1 MRTHFPAFVALLIS
15 AALLLAACGTVA
27 TPRPPADPTLEPF
40 TLVPRPMRQATTAS
54 GARATEQPAAVQP
67 TVAPPTET
75 PTPIPPNATA
85 TATWTR
91 TPTPLP
97 PTVTPVPAGDA
108 AAGEQLFLN
117 GNPQVGAVA
126 CVSCHSLNEGQI
138 LVGPSMFGIATHAG
152 QRVPGQDA
160 ATYLHNSILHP
171 SDFIVP
177 APEGRTYVDGSGASL
192 MQTQNYD
199 QKLSA
204 EDVNN
209 LVAYLLTLE

>member
-1 MRTHFPAFVALLIS
+1 MRIHFPVFVALLI
-15 AALLLAACGTVA
+15 AVALFLAACGAVA

-40 TLVPRPMRQATTAS
+40 TLAPRPTRQATTVS
-54 GARATEQPAAVQP
+54 GARATEQPIAVQP

-75 PTPIPPNATA
+75 PTSIPPTATA

-97 PTVTPVPAGDA
+97 PTATPVSAGDA

-117 GNPQVGAVA
+117 GNPQAGVVA
-126 CVSCHSLNEGQI
+126 CVSCHSLSEGQI
-138 LVGPSMFGIATHAG
+138 LVGPSMFGIATRAG

-160 ATYLHNSILHP
+160 ATYLRNSILHP
-171 SDFIVP
+171 SDFIAP
-177 APEGRTYVDGSGASL
+177 APEGRTYVDGNGASL

-199 QKLSA
+199 QKLSE
-204 EDVNN
+204 EDINN

>member
-1 MRTHFPAFVALLIS
+1 MRNHFPAFVVLLIP
-15 AALLLAACGTVA
+15 AVLLLVACGAVA
-27 TPRPPADPTLEPF
+27 TPRPPADPTLEPL
-40 TLVPRPMRQATTAS
+40 TLAPRPTRQATTVS
-54 GARATEQPAAVQP
+54 GARATEQPIALQP

-75 PTPIPPNATA
+75 PTSIPPTA

-97 PTVTPVPAGDA
+97 PTATPVPAGDA

-117 GNPQVGAVA
+117 GNPQASVVA
-126 CVSCHSLNEGQI
+126 CVSCHSLSEGQI

-160 ATYLHNSILHP
+160 ATYLRNSILHP

-199 QKLSA
+199 QKLS
-204 EDVNN
+204 EENINN